1 MQLRILDY
9 NYPWQDATSVTASS
23 SNSEFPVSNVK
34 KTSRSKVW
42 RSSATGNFVID
53 STNNKLNFKES
64 GGGAE
69 LTATL
74 TSGTYTS
81 TTLAT
86 EIKTQLEAV
95 GAATYTVSKS
105 ATTGKWTIASDGAY
119 LALLSNTGTNVG
131 TSAWSA
137 LGFSTAADHT
147 GAVTYTGSNIA
158 IHTEEW
164 VVIDL
169 LSTEEIDTFALLFD
183 PMRQVPL
190 SSSAVLKIQG
200 NATNVWSAPSVD
212 VTVSLDTTFDAAT
225 YFWSASQSY
234 RYWRVKVVDPANT
247 NLYVELSKIFLGKA
261 TQLASAIQKNGW
273 SWSEEDQ
280 SKLERTAYGHVY
292 ADIYPIRKELSVGFP
307 PLTYVDLKT
316 MNNIFRQVGRT
327 TPILVS
333 LDPTEEAYDKDHFL
347 ICGTLKDS
355 FKAGHVMGQYF
366 ETAMTIEEVF

>member
-9 NYPWQDATSVTASS
+9 NYPWQDNVSVSASS
-23 SNSEFPVSNVK
+23 ANPEFPVSNVK

-64 GGGAE
+64 AGGAE

-74 TSGTYTS
+74 TSGAYTS

-105 ATTGKWTIASDGAY
+105 ATTGKWTIASNGAY
-119 LALLSNTGTNVG
+119 LALLTNTGTNVG

-137 LGFSTAADHT
+137 IGFSTAADHT
-147 GAVTYTGSNIA
+147 GATTYTGSNIA

-164 VVIDL
+164 VLIDL

-200 NATNVWSAPSVD
+200 NATNVWSAPAVD
-212 VTVSLDTTFDAAT
+212 VTVSLDTAFDAAT
-225 YFWSASQSY
+225 YFWPTSQSY

-247 NLYVELSKIFLGKA
+247 NLCVELSKIFLGKA

-273 SWSEEDQ
+273 SWSEEDH

-316 MNNIFRQVGRT
+316 LNNIFRQVGRT

-333 LDPTEEAYDKDHFL
+333 LDPIEEAYDKDHFL
-347 ICGTLKDS
+347 ICGTLKDA